1 MATTT
6 VIECDRC
13 GDNLPTGVQ
22 AAAYV
27 TLFHRVGDAGV
38 TELQFCYTARA
49 DGEPSCGD
57 LLMDLVDTLAGAPV
71 CPPRPVPVPLIAP
84 PVAEANPAPPA
95 GNP

>member
-13 GDNLPTGVQ
+13 GANLPDGIQ

-27 TLFHRVGDAGV
+27 TLFHRAGEAGV
-38 TELQFCYTARA
+38 TTLQFCYGARE

-57 LLMDLVDTLAGAPV
+57 ALMDLIDNLAGAPV
-71 CPPRPVPVPLIAP
+71 CPPRPTPVPLIP
-84 PVAEANPAPPA
+84 PTVAVPTT
-95 GNP
+95 